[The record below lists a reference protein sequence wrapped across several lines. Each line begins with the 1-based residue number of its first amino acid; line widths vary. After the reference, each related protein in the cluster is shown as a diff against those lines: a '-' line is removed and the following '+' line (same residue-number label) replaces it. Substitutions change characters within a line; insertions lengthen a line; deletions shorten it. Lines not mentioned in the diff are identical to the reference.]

1 MNRDVVLGEWIRAVR
16 TLSAAELLAREDYPE
31 DAVAR
36 AYFAILHSA
45 KAALLAKGVVAES
58 HSAVRGLFGK
68 HLILTGEIERG
79 WAKQL
84 AGSLDDRIAADYDSS
99 TFFSTAEA
107 RRECSQARAFVGRIR
122 QYLIECGFTASDL
135 TTVLSRSG

>member
-45 KAALLAKGVVAES
+45 KAALLVKGIVAES
-58 HSAVRGLFGK
+58 HSAV
-68 HLILTGEIERG
+68 
-79 WAKQL
+79 
-84 AGSLDDRIAADYDSS
+84 
-99 TFFSTAEA
+99 FSTAEA

-135 TTVLSRSG
+135 ATVLSRS

>member
-1 MNRDVVLGEWIRAVR
+1 MLGEWIRAVR

-45 KAALLAKGVVAES
+45 KAALLVKDIVAES

-68 HLILTGEIERG
+68 HFILTGEIEES
-79 WAKQL
+79 A
-84 AGSLDDRIAADYDSS
+84 
-99 TFFSTAEA
+99 
-107 RRECSQARAFVGRIR
+107 
-122 QYLIECGFTASDL
+122 
-135 TTVLSRSG
+135 